1 MAASVLGDSMSATAT
16 AGGLVRGGGTRMF
29 GGLTRARLT
38 LYLLL
43 LLLLL
48 LMICCFG
55 DNEDGFSF
63 N

>member
-1 MAASVLGDSMSATAT
+1 MAASVLGDSMSDTAT
-16 AGGLVRGGGTRMF
+16 AGGLVRGSGTRMF
-29 GGLTRARLT
+29 GGLRARLT

-43 LLLLL
+43 LLMLLL